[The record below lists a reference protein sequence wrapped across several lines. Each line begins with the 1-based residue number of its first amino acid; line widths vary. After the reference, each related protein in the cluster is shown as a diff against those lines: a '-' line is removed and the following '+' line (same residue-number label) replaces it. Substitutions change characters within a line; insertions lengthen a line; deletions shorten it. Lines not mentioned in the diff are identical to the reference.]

1 MIPIKAWSPDD
12 RPREKF
18 IAKGPQRLSDAELL
32 AILIGHGHAEYSA
45 LDLSRNLLLACSN
58 DLENLGKKT
67 VQDLMKIKG
76 IGTAKAV
83 SVLAAIELGR
93 RRQAAP
99 LQQRQ
104 AIRSSQEMAGML
116 RSQFKDLPHEIFAV
130 VYMNQANRVLLTEI
144 ISEGGITGTVADP
157 RLILK
162 RALEKQST
170 SVVLCHN
177 HPSGNRMPSEADK
190 TMTQKI
196 KQAAAYLDIRVL
208 DHIIVSD
215 DGYFSFADEGL
226 L

>member
-1 MIPIKAWSPDD
+1 
-12 RPREKF
+12 
-18 IAKGPQRLSDAELL
+18 
-32 AILIGHGHAEYSA
+32 
-45 LDLSRNLLLACSN
+45 N

>member
-1 MIPIKAWSPDD
+1 MRIKDWSTDD

-18 IAKGPQRLSDAELL
+18 MSKGPHRLSDAELI
-32 AILIGHGHAEYSA
+32 AILIGNGQADQTA
-45 LDLSRNLLLACSN
+45 LDLSRSLLMACSN
-58 DLENLGKKT
+58 SIEALGKKT
-67 VQDLMKIKG
+67 VEELTKTKG
-76 IGTAKAV
+76 IGPAKAV
-83 SVLAAIELGR
+83 CILAAIELGR

-99 LQQRQ
+99 LQQQ
-104 AIRSSQEMAGML
+104 HTIRSSEEMAGML
-116 RSQFKDLPHEIFAV
+116 RSRFKDLSYEIFAV
-130 VYMNQANRVLLTEI
+130 VYLNQANRVLTTEV

-190 TMTQKI
+190 VMTLKI

>member
-1 MIPIKAWSPDD
+1 MS
-12 RPREKF
+12 
-18 IAKGPQRLSDAELL
+18 KGPHRLSDAELI
-32 AILIGHGHAEYSA
+32 AILLGNGHANQTA
-45 LDLSRNLLLACSN
+45 LDLSRSLLLACAN
-58 DLENLGKKT
+58 NIEALGKKT
-67 VQDLMKIKG
+67 IAELTETKG
-76 IGTAKAV
+76 IGPAKAV
-83 SVLAAIELGR
+83 TVLAAIELGR
-93 RRQAAP
+93 RRHAAP
-99 LQQRQ
+99 LQQQ
-104 AIRSSQEMAGML
+104 LTIRSSEEMAGML
-116 RSQFKDLPHEIFAV
+116 RSRFKDLSYEIFAV
-130 VYMNQANRVLLTEI
+130 VYLNQANRVLTTEV

-157 RLILK
+157 RMILK

-190 TMTQKI
+190 VMTLKI

>member
-18 IAKGPQRLSDAELL
+18 IAKGPQQLSDAELL
-32 AILIGHGHAEYSA
+32 AILIGHGHAQYSA
-45 LDLSRNLLLACSN
+45 LDLSRNILLACSN
-58 DLENLGKKT
+58 DLEILGKKT
-67 VQDLMKIKG
+67 VQELMKIKG
-76 IGTAKAV
+76 IGAAKAV